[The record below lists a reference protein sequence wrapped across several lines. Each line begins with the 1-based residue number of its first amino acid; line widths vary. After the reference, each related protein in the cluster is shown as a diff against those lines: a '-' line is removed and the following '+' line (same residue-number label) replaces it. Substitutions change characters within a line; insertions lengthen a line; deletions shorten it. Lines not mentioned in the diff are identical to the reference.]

1 MLILRPDPEAV
12 LKDREAQ
19 QQSVEQ
25 REYCHRYRTEI
36 RPLFWQTPL
45 VSVDLGIFTLHEGR
59 LQVLL
64 VERHEH
70 PWKGMW
76 ALPGGFVHPEDAG
89 LDAAALRVLGLKTGL
104 GKEASAV
111 WRPEAGERQPDR
123 PYLKQWKAV
132 GSSDRDARF
141 WSVTA
146 LYYAL
151 IRHVEPSDRRARWF
165 PVDALT
171 DLPEAMNP
179 ALGLPP
185 VTGAN
190 GWPLEPAPDNR
201 RDPRHELAFDH
212 AGLLKSLVGFLREE
226 VAYGIMPAY
235 MLPMRFNARRKEIY
249 PEDADF
255 FTLADVL
262 QAYEILMNKELKV
275 TSIRRRFGVYGES
288 LNTREPES
296 SGRTVARDRRML
308 LAQVPEEELAG
319 FKRPV
324 TGKPPAYYR
333 LADPEGL
340 KDFRHPS
347 PLTGM
352 KQERE
357 D

>member
-1 MLILRPDPEAV
+1 MLILKPDTEAV
-12 LKDREAQ
+12 QQDREAQ

-25 REYCHRYRTEI
+25 REYCHRYRTGI

-76 ALPGGFVHPEDAG
+76 SLPGGFVHAEDTN

-104 GKEASAV
+104 GKDAGDA
-111 WRPEAGERQPDR
+111 WRSEGGDSRMMR

-132 GSSDRDARF
+132 GSSGRDDRF
-141 WSVTA
+141 WSVTTV
-146 LYYAL
+146 YYAL
-151 IRHVEPSDRRARWF
+151 IRHVPPSDRRARWF

-171 DLPEAMNP
+171 NLPEAMDP

-185 VTGAN
+185 VSAEN
-190 GWPLEPAPDNR
+190 GWPLELAPDNR
-201 RDPRHELAFDH
+201 RDPRRELAFDH
-212 AGLLKSLVGFLREE
+212 GELLKSLVGFLREE

-235 MLPMRFNARRKEIY
+235 MLPMRFNARGREIY

-275 TSIRRRFGVYGES
+275 TSIRRRFGIYGES
-288 LNTREPES
+288 LGSRETEPARGAARER
-296 SGRTVARDRRML
+296 RTL
-308 LAQVPEEELAG
+308 LAQVPDEELAG
-319 FKRPV
+319 FKRPG
-324 TGKPPAYYR
+324 TGKPPAFYR

-340 KDFRHPS
+340 RDFRHSS
-347 PLTGM
+347 PLTGL
-352 KQERE
+352 KEER
-357 D
+357 DD